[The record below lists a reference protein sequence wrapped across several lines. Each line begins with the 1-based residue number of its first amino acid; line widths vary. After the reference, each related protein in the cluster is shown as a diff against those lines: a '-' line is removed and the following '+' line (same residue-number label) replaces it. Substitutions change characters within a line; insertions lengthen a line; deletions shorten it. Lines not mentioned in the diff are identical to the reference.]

1 MNRLL
6 ALWHSTVGKKVAI
19 ALSGILLVGFLIS
32 HMASNVLVFVDPA
45 KLDAYAEWL
54 RGFGALL
61 WVARAGLLALVL
73 IHIAAAWQLTQ
84 RAREAR
90 PRNYA
95 RAERQ
100 VSTYAAR
107 TMRWGGVLI
116 LVFIVYHILHYTTG
130 TLHPDFVPGEVGRN
144 LVVGM
149 QVPWTAVFYAVTMVA
164 IGAHFYHGIW
174 SVFQTLGLNHPAWN
188 QSRICIALGL
198 TLLVA
203 GGFLSIPL
211 AALFGLLH

>member
-6 ALWHSTVGKKVAI
+6 ALWHSTVGKKVAM

-174 SVFQTLGLNHPAWN
+174 SVFQTLGFNHPAWN
-188 QSRICIALGL
+188 QSRISIALGL

>member
-6 ALWHSTVGKKVAI
+6 ALWQTTIGKKVAM
-19 ALSGILLVGFLIS
+19 ALSGILLVAFLIS

-54 RGFGALL
+54 RGFGPLL
-61 WVARAGLLALVL
+61 WVARAGLLALVG
-73 IHIAAAWQLTQ
+73 IHIAAAYQLTQ
-84 RAREAR
+84 AARKAR
-90 PRNYA
+90 PASYA

-116 LVFIVYHILHYTTG
+116 AVFIVYHILHYTTG

-149 QVPWTAVFYAVTMVA
+149 QVQWTAAFYAIVMVA

-188 QSRICIALGL
+188 RSRVTLAVGL
-198 TLLVA
+198 TVVVA